1 MTEKKIPNFNTF
13 STIIDRLSIEN
24 VKLAHFQFLKD
35 VNNESTSDIDIKIK
49 VQIEVINLLKEELRL
64 YMTEVFIEKR
74 NDFIDEERTFK

>member
-64 YMTEVFIEKR
+64 FMTEVFIEKR
-74 NDFIDEERTFK
+74 YDFIDEERTFK